1 MVSEAAQGS
10 AGSQEIAHPSFAGVL
25 RQKALVKE
33 RLSGIRHKIGVYSAK
48 GGVGKT
54 TIAVN
59 LAYALKKKGFRV
71 GLLDADIDC
80 PNLTLFLGMDERMD
94 TSSFPLKPIE
104 KYGVKVAS
112 TAMLVDDSRNPIIW
126 RGPIIAKMLYDFLT
140 DTDWGEL
147 DYLVIDLPPGTSDA
161 PLTIMQV
168 LDIDGFV
175 IVTTPQ
181 RIAAV
186 NSVRSGL
193 MAKRLGRHVIGIV
206 ENMADSE
213 LSENASFV
221 AGSLDAEVIGR
232 VPFDRKFSSLSDS
245 GRVPVMEDGEVSE
258 LFSGIAAR
266 LPR

>member
-1 MVSEAAQGS
+1 MAAEDARGS
-10 AGSQEIAHPSFAGVL
+10 AANREAAHPSFAGVL

-80 PNLTLFLGMDERMD
+80 PNLTLFLGMNERMD
-94 TSSFPLKPIE
+94 TSSFPLKPLE
-104 KYGVKVAS
+104 KDGVKVAS
-112 TAMLVDDSRNPIIW
+112 TAMLVDDSRNPMIW

-140 DTDWGEL
+140 NTDWGEL
-147 DYLVIDLPPGTSDA
+147 DYLIIDLPPGTSDA

-181 RIAAV
+181 RVAAV

-193 MAKRLGRHVIGIV
+193 MAKKLGRHIIGIV
-206 ENMADSE
+206 ENMADLE

-221 AGSLDAEVIGR
+221 SGSLGAEIIGR
-232 VPFDRKFSSLSDS
+232 VPFDRKFSSLSDR
-245 GRVPVMEDGEVSE
+245 GKVPAMEDGDISE
-258 LFSGIAAR
+258 LFSGMAGR
-266 LPR
+266 LPG